1 MRHPHGKFNRL
12 RRSALAFALA
22 LLSAGTAG
30 AADLLDV
37 YRDAV
42 ANDARFAAARAQFEA
57 GQERVVQGRAGL
69 LPQIGLGAQ
78 SSYNDSDVR
87 IDSRLSQ
94 QRRYNS
100 NGYGVQ
106 LTQPL
111 FRWQNWVEYKQG
123 ELYTALAGTEFDLA
137 RQDLVLRVAEAYFNV
152 LNAQDA
158 VAAVS
163 QLRAAAGEQRELAR
177 TSFEVG
183 IVTITDV
190 HEAQSRFDLASAQEI
205 AALNALEVARQSLAQ
220 IIGREPD
227 ALAALRTG
235 VELQRPQPD
244 RIDDWVAAAEAGSFS
259 VQARELARE
268 IAAQEVERARAG
280 HLPTVDLVA
289 SHGVTNRPQA
299 STDRA
304 ENSSIGVQFNLPL
317 YAGGR
322 VASVSR
328 EAAAL
333 RMRAD
338 ADLEDARR
346 AAALAARQ
354 SWLGVTSGMAQV
366 KALEAARLSSTSA
379 LEANRLGY
387 EVGVRINIDVLNA
400 QTQLADTLLQLA
412 RARYDT
418 LLAQLRLKAAA
429 GTLGED
435 DIAAI
440 NALLEPA
447 PPAPAQRKP

>member
-1 MRHPHGKFNRL
+1 MRMKVVVAMAVAVLLPG
-12 RRSALAFALA
+12 LAI
-22 LLSAGTAG
+22 G
-30 AADLLDV
+30 ADLVDV
-37 YRDAV
+37 YRQALT
-42 ANDARFAAARAQFEA
+42 NDARFAAARAQFEA

-69 LPQIGLGAQ
+69 LPQIGFGAD
-78 SSYNDSDVR
+78 SNYIDSDIR
-87 IDSRLSQ
+87 INSGMSQ
-94 QRRYNS
+94 QRRFNS

-106 LTQPL
+106 LSQPL
-111 FRWQNWVEYKQG
+111 FRWQNWVQYKQG
-123 ELYTALAGTEFDLA
+123 ELYTALAGTEFDIA

-163 QLRAAAGEQRELAR
+163 QLRAAASEQRELAR
-177 TSFEVG
+177 SSFEVG
-183 IVTITDV
+183 TVTITDV

-205 AALNALEVARQSLAQ
+205 AALNSLEVARQALAQ
-220 IIGREPD
+220 IIGAEPG
-227 ALAALRTG
+227 ALAALREG

-244 RIDDWVAAAEAGSFS
+244 RIDDWVSAAESGSFT
-259 VQARELARE
+259 VQARQFARE
-268 IAAQEVERARAG
+268 IAVREVERARAG

-289 SHGVTNRPQA
+289 NHGVSKRPQA
-299 STDRA
+299 NTDRA
-304 ENSSIGVQFNLPL
+304 ENTSIGVQLNLPL

-400 QTQLADTLLQLA
+400 QTQLADTLLQLS

-429 GTLGED
+429 GTLGEED
-435 DIAAI
+435 VVAI
-440 NALLEPA
+440 NALLEP
-447 PPAPAQRKP
+447 